1 MDHLGQ
7 KTQFG
12 KKATVFFGK
21 LRKQI
26 SRFHHGERGSEAI
39 INVVL
44 LAMGAM
50 VCLFLWNDIW
60 TGRIKGWVTNTV
72 TSILAE

>member
-1 MDHLGQ
+1 MSHFEQ
-7 KTQFG
+7 TTQSSKNAFRLFG
-12 KKATVFFGK
+12 KF
-21 LRKQI
+21 RKHLSNI
-26 SRFHHGERGSEAI
+26 HRGEQGSEAI

-60 TGRIKGWVTNTV
+60 TGKIRKWVTDTT
-72 TSILAE
+72 TSILAD

>member
-1 MDHLGQ
+1 MNNCE
-7 KTQFG
+7 KTTQFN
-12 KKATVFFGK
+12 KKSQSLFGK
-21 LRKQI
+21 FRKHV
-26 SRFHHGERGSEAI
+26 SKFHRCEQGSEAI

-60 TGRIKGWVTNTV
+60 TGKIKKWVTDTT
-72 TSILAE
+72 TSILAD

>member
-1 MDHLGQ
+1 MGHLKQ
-7 KTQFG
+7 KTPFG
-12 KKATVFFGK
+12 KKAPVFYGK
-21 LRKQI
+21 IRQKI
-26 SRFHHGERGSEAI
+26 SRFHRGERGSEAI

-60 TGRIKGWVTNTV
+60 TSKIRKWVTDTT
-72 TSILAE
+72 TSILAD

>member
-1 MDHLGQ
+1 MSVFAK
-7 KTQFG
+7 KTKTG
-12 KKATVFFGK
+12 KGLQTIPTM
-21 LRKQI
+21 LRLYL
-26 SRFHHGERGSEAI
+26 SRFHRGERGSEAI

>member
-12 KKATVFFGK
+12 KKAPIFFGK
-21 LRKQI
+21 LRQQL
-26 SRFHHGERGSEAI
+26 SRFHHGEWGSEAI

-60 TGRIKGWVTNTV
+60 TSKIRKWVTDTT
-72 TSILAE
+72 TSVLAD

>member
-1 MDHLGQ
+1 MGHLKQ
-7 KTQFG
+7 KTPFG
-12 KKATVFFGK
+12 KNAPGFFGK
-21 LRKQI
+21 IRQKK
-26 SRFHHGERGSEAI
+26 SRFHRDEHGSEAI

-60 TGRIKGWVTNTV
+60 TGKIRKWVTDTT
-72 TSILAE
+72 TSILAD